1 MSVANGPERRPL
13 TDEILRQ
20 LPLAEKTALWGTLG
34 TIRPHLSFNVER
46 DVQALL
52 ESVSG
57 EAVDYRTI
65 IALLTDRSN
74 DQRQQI
80 AEAFLAFTKQDLK
93 KTLQAAVS
101 GHLEGIIVGLL
112 RPAAQYDA
120 DEIKTA
126 LKGPETDTLTEIL
139 STRTKQELREILDF
153 YEHDFKSDLEK
164 DIASETTGHVKDL
177 LVAFIKANREKYT
190 GVIDYVLIKQDT
202 KALVDDG
209 RDGGAGQPTGREWIR
224 ILTQRSPEHLNRV
237 FSEYRKTTG
246 FPIEE
251 AVGKYFQGDLQKMVL
266 TLVALLQNTPL
277 YFATKL
283 YNAIKGPETSP
294 RSVAHILISRRE
306 TDLLSIRTEFK
317 KRYGTSLYSFISKQ
331 KDTTRQ
337 PCWVSAEQKICKVLP
352 RNMPPCAEVV
362 YLHMPA
368 KPSFPSRISY
378 NTLNRRGQRLTYH
391 MQSLAGPV
399 WLVSSC
405 RPVS

>member
-251 AVGKYFQGDLQKMVL
+251 AVGKYFQGDLQKMSL
-266 TLVALLQNTPL
+266 FCKTL
-277 YFATKL
+277 
-283 YNAIKGPETSP
+283 
-294 RSVAHILISRRE
+294 RSILPPS
-306 TDLLSIRTEFK
+306 S
-317 KRYGTSLYSFISKQ
+317 
-331 KDTTRQ
+331 TT
-337 PCWVSAEQKICKVLP
+337 
-352 RNMPPCAEVV
+352 
-362 YLHMPA
+362 
-368 KPSFPSRISY
+368 PSRVLKPAPDLWPTS
-378 NTLNRRGQRLTYH
+378 
-391 MQSLAGPV
+391 
-399 WLVSSC
+399 
-405 RPVS
+405 